1 MRDGT
6 APGPEPRAEIAGLT
20 PAIHGGAHPASV
32 LDFSTG
38 VSPLPTPAAIL
49 EAARDADLARYPE
62 PTAAP
67 LRAAIAG
74 LHGVSAAEVVAGAG
88 SIELIWALARAF
100 AGPGRRGVV
109 LAPAF
114 GEYERALAASGA
126 RVDLVRAEPPAFE
139 WRLRDVE
146 AALADS
152 ADAPAPALL
161 FICRPSNPCLVSPPR
176 EFVAALAARHP
187 RTLIVVDEAFLPMFG
202 DGVEPIPPAPNVA
215 VLRSLTKVF
224 ALPGLRVGYLLAAP
238 TVGAAVQACLPS
250 WNVSA
255 PAQAAGI
262 VAARLLPD
270 EAPRVRAAVAALR
283 RALADGL
290 ATLGL
295 QPVGAGGPF
304 LLYQRPDAA
313 DLCAALAER
322 GVRLRHLASFGLA
335 DHVRIGVRPAPEQER
350 LVAIWRELEH
360 R

>member
-1 MRDGT
+1 M
-6 APGPEPRAEIAGLT
+6 GPEPRAELT
-20 PAIHGGAHPASV
+20 DLPPAIHGGAQPPSV

-49 EAARDADLARYPE
+49 EAVRGADLTRYPD

-67 LRAAIAG
+67 LRAALAE
-74 LHGVSAAEVVAGAG
+74 LHGVAPAGVVAGAG
-88 SIELIWALARAF
+88 SIELVWALARAF

-126 RVDLVRAEPPAFE
+126 RVDLVRAEPPRFA

-146 AALADS
+146 AALAGDHS
-152 ADAPAPALL
+152 TRPAPALL

-176 EFVAALAARHP
+176 DFIAALAARHP
-187 RTLIVVDEAFLPMFG
+187 GTLIVVDEAFLPMFEH
-202 DGVEPIPPAPNVA
+202 VEPVAPAANVA

-238 TVGAAVQACLPS
+238 ACAAAVQACLPS

-262 VAARLLPD
+262 VAARLLPV
-270 EAPRVRAAVAALR
+270 EAPRVRAAIAALR
-283 RALADGL
+283 RALATGL

-295 QPVGAGGPF
+295 EPAGEGGPF
-304 LLYQRPDAA
+304 LLYQHERAA

-322 GVRLRHLASFGLA
+322 GVRLRHLASFGLP
-335 DHVRIGVRPAPEQER
+335 DRVRIGVRPGPEQER
-350 LVAIWRELEH
+350 LLAIWRGARSGWL
-360 R
+360 

>member
-1 MRDGT
+1 M
-6 APGPEPRAEIAGLT
+6 
-20 PAIHGGAHPASV
+20 
-32 LDFSTG
+32 
-38 VSPLPTPAAIL
+38 
-49 EAARDADLARYPE
+49 
-62 PTAAP
+62 
-67 LRAAIAG
+67 RAAIAA
-74 LHGVSAAEVVAGAG
+74 LHGVSPAEVVAGAG

-146 AALADS
+146 AALAAG
-152 ADAPAPALL
+152 ADGPAPALL
-161 FICRPSNPCLVSPPR
+161 FVCRPSNPCLVSPPR
-176 EFVAALAARHP
+176 DFVAAIAARHP
-187 RTLIVVDEAFLPMFG
+187 RTLVVVDEAFLPMFSGGDGDG
-202 DGVEPIPPAPNVA
+202 DGVEPIPSAPNVA

-224 ALPGLRVGYLLAAP
+224 ALPGLRVGTLLAAP
-238 TVGAAVQACLPS
+238 AVAAAVQACLPS

-290 ATLGL
+290 AALGL

-313 DLCAALAER
+313 ALCAALAER
-322 GVRLRHLASFGLA
+322 GVRLRHGASFGLPE
-335 DHVRIGVRPAPEQER
+335 HIRIGVRPAPEQQR
-350 LVAIWRELEH
+350 LVAIWRELDH

>member
-1 MRDGT
+1 M
-6 APGPEPRAEIAGLT
+6 P
-20 PAIHGGAHPASV
+20 PAIHGGGHPPSV

-38 VSPLPTPAAIL
+38 VSPLPTPPAIL
-49 EAARDADLARYPE
+49 EAARDADLARYPD

-67 LRAAIAG
+67 LRAAIAA
-74 LHGVSAAEVVAGAG
+74 LHGVSPAGVVAGAG
-88 SIELIWALARAF
+88 SIELVWALARAF

-139 WRLRDVE
+139 WRMRDVE
-146 AALADS
+146 TALADS
-152 ADAPAPALL
+152 SDLPAPALL
-161 FICRPSNPCLVSPPR
+161 FVCRPSNPCLVSPPR
-176 EFVAALAARHP
+176 DFVAALAARHP
-187 RTLIVVDEAFLPMFG
+187 RTLVVVDEAFLPMFGDG

-224 ALPGLRVGYLLAAP
+224 ALPGLRIGYLLAAP
-238 TVGAAVQACLPS
+238 AVAAAVQACLPS

-270 EAPRVRAAVAALR
+270 EAPRVRAAVTALR

-290 ATLGL
+290 ATVGL
-295 QPVGAGGPF
+295 QHAGAGGPF

-313 DLCAALAER
+313 ALCAALAER

-335 DHVRIGVRPAPEQER
+335 DHVRIGVRPVPEQQR
-350 LVAIWRELEH
+350 LVAIWRELD
-360 R
+360 RR

>member
-1 MRDGT
+1 MSDRT
-6 APGPEPRAEIAGLT
+6 PPGPEPRPELAALP
-20 PAIHGGAHPASV
+20 PAIHGGGHPPSV

-38 VSPLPTPAAIL
+38 VSLLPTPPAIL
-49 EAARDADLARYPE
+49 EAARDADLARYPD
-62 PTAAP
+62 PTATP
-67 LRAAIAG
+67 LRAAIAE
-74 LHGVSAAEVVAGAG
+74 LHGVSPAGVVAGAG
-88 SIELIWALARAF
+88 SIELVWALARAF
-100 AGPGRRGVV
+100 GGSGRRGVV

-126 RVDLVRAEPPAFE
+126 RVDRVCAEPPGFE
-139 WRLRDVE
+139 WRMRDVE

-152 ADAPAPALL
+152 SDAPAPALL
-161 FICRPSNPCLVSPPR
+161 FVCRPSNPCLVSPPR
-176 EFVAALAARHP
+176 DFVAAIAARHP
-187 RTLIVVDEAFLPMFG
+187 RTLVVVDEAFLPMFG

-224 ALPGLRVGYLLAAP
+224 ALPGLRIGYLLAVPA
-238 TVGAAVQACLPS
+238 VAAAVQACLPS

-270 EAPRVRAAVAALR
+270 EAPRVRAAIAALR

-313 DLCAALAER
+313 VLCAALAER

-335 DHVRIGVRPAPEQER
+335 DHIRIGVRPAPEQQR
-350 LVAIWRELEH
+350 LVAIWRELD
-360 R
+360 RR

>member
-1 MRDGT
+1 MR
-6 APGPEPRAEIAGLT
+6 I
-20 PAIHGGAHPASV
+20 
-32 LDFSTG
+32 
-38 VSPLPTPAAIL
+38 
-49 EAARDADLARYPE
+49 LARYPD

-67 LRAAIAG
+67 LRAAIAER
-74 LHGVSAAEVVAGAG
+74 HGVSPAEVVAGAG
-88 SIELIWALARAF
+88 SIELVWALARAF
-100 AGPGRRGVV
+100 AGLGRRGVV

-114 GEYERALAASGA
+114 GEYQRALAASGA
-126 RVDLVRAEPPAFE
+126 RVDLVHAEPPGFE
-139 WRLRDVE
+139 WRMRDVE

-152 ADAPAPALL
+152 ADLPAPALL
-161 FICRPSNPCLVSPPR
+161 FVCRPSNPCLVSPPR
-176 EFVAALAARHP
+176 DFVAAIAARHP
-187 RTLIVVDEAFLPMFG
+187 RTLVVVDEAFLPMFG
-202 DGVEPIPPAPNVA
+202 EGDSDGVEPIPPAPNVA

-238 TVGAAVQACLPS
+238 AVAAAVQACLPS

-290 ATLGL
+290 AALGL
-295 QPVGAGGPF
+295 RSVGAGGPF

-313 DLCAALAER
+313 ALCAALAER

-335 DHVRIGVRPAPEQER
+335 DHVRIGVRPAPEQQR
-350 LVAIWRELEH
+350 LVAIWRELDH
-360 R
+360 P

>member
-1 MRDGT
+1 MLFR
-6 APGPEPRAEIAGLT
+6 
-20 PAIHGGAHPASV
+20 S
-32 LDFSTG
+32 
-38 VSPLPTPAAIL
+38 
-49 EAARDADLARYPE
+49 
-62 PTAAP
+62 
-67 LRAAIAG
+67 
-74 LHGVSAAEVVAGAG
+74 EVVAGAG
-88 SIELIWALARAF
+88 SIELVWALARAF

-139 WRLRDVE
+139 WRVRDVE

-152 ADAPAPALL
+152 SDRPAPALL
-161 FICRPSNPCLVSPPR
+161 FVCRPSNPCLVSPPR
-176 EFVAALAARHP
+176 DFVAALAARHP
-187 RTLIVVDEAFLPMFG
+187 RTLIVVDEAFLPMFGGGEGDG

-238 TVGAAVQACLPS
+238 AVAAAVQACLPS

-283 RALADGL
+283 RALAGGL

-304 LLYQRPDAA
+304 ILYQRPDAA
-313 DLCAALAER
+313 VLCAALAER
-322 GVRLRHLASFGLA
+322 GVRLRHGASFRLPE
-335 DHVRIGVRPAPEQER
+335 HIRIGVRPAPEQQR
-350 LVAIWRELEH
+350 LLAIWRELDH

>member
-1 MRDGT
+1 M
-6 APGPEPRAEIAGLT
+6 APDPRPELASLP
-20 PAIHGGAHPASV
+20 PVVHGGAHPASV

-49 EAARDADLARYPE
+49 DAARGADLARYPE

-67 LRAAIAG
+67 LRAALAE
-74 LHGVSAAEVVAGAG
+74 LHGLSATSVVAGAG
-88 SIELIWALARAF
+88 SIELVWALARAF

-126 RVDLVRAEPPAFE
+126 RVDVVRAAPPGFVWSA
-139 WRLRDVE
+139 RDVE
-146 AALADS
+146 AALADDS
-152 ADAPAPALL
+152 TLPDLPAPALL
-161 FICRPSNPCLVSPPR
+161 FICRPSNPCLVSVAPD
-176 EFVAALAARHP
+176 FVAALAARHP
-187 RTLIVVDEAFLPMFG
+187 RTLVVVDEAFLPMFG
-202 DGVEPIPPAPNVA
+202 DAGGIDPIAPARNVA

-238 TVGAAVQACLPS
+238 DVAAAVQTCLPS

-255 PAQAAGI
+255 PAQAAGV

-283 RALADGL
+283 GALAAGL

-295 QPVGAGGPF
+295 APAGAGGPF
-304 LLYQRPDAA
+304 LLYRQPRAG

-322 GVRLRHLASFGLA
+322 GVRLRHLASFGLP
-335 DHVRIGVRPAPEQER
+335 DHVRVGVRPAPEQER
-350 LVAIWRELEH
+350 LAAIWSSIAG
-360 R
+360 

>member
-1 MRDGT
+1 MT
-6 APGPEPRAEIAGLT
+6 GPDPRPELT
-20 PAIHGGAHPASV
+20 SLPPAIHGGAHPPSV

-38 VSPLPTPAAIL
+38 VSPLPTPPAIL
-49 EAARDADLARYPE
+49 EAARGADLARYPE

-67 LRAAIAG
+67 LRAAIAA
-74 LHGVSAAEVVAGAG
+74 LHGLSPDQVVAGAG

-126 RVDLVRAEPPAFE
+126 RVDVVRAAPPAFVWSARE
-139 WRLRDVE
+139 VE
-146 AALADS
+146 AALAD
-152 ADAPAPALL
+152 DAKLL
-161 FICRPSNPCLVSPPR
+161 FVCRPSNPCLVSPPLD
-176 EFVAALAARHP
+176 FVAALAARHP
-187 RTLIVVDEAFLPMFG
+187 RTLVVVDEAFLPMFE
-202 DGVEPIPPAPNVA
+202 GVDSIVPASAPNVA

-238 TVGAAVQACLPS
+238 AVAAAVQACLPS

-270 EAPRVRAAVAALR
+270 EAPRVRAEIAALR
-283 RALADGL
+283 GALAAGL

-295 QPVGAGGPF
+295 APVGAGGPF
-304 LLYQRPDAA
+304 LLYQPPRAA
-313 DLCAALAER
+313 DLCAALAAR
-322 GVRLRHLASFGLA
+322 GVRLRHLASFGLP

-350 LVAIWRELEH
+350 LVAIWRALG
-360 R
+360 